1 MGLFGREEHPSRK
14 LYHAAARGHAAQ
26 VDSLL
31 QEGAADPD
39 WVNPAGGLTPLLIA
53 TMNGRAVCVVS
64 LLRAGATII
73 AAGEQGCAALRRFAE
88 HKRAFQLSEKLFR
101 SRDYKGCIVHLSK
114 AHADLMTECLRVTQ
128 EVAQVCQ
135 SVVVLHPGDELGLV
149 QGPRAIHLI
158 GAAAIPAARQAPTSR
173 QHTMAPGRDFRC
185 NRAVVPWSESGNPE
199 YRY

>member
-173 QHTMAPGRDFRC
+173 QHTMAPGRD
-185 NRAVVPWSESGNPE
+185 RAMVPWSE
-199 YRY
+199 R